1 MADENTKSASGEEM
15 DENVDYLEAI
25 NTLKE
30 TTVPKEQYSK
40 LKEENKRLLEA
51 LVNGEQI
58 EVETET
64 PVDVAELRKSLF
76 NDDKELSN
84 LEYVT
89 KALELRKALIEKGE
103 RDPFLP
109 VGNQITDTADMIS
122 KAQNVADVLQ
132 ECVDFAQDDSGI
144 FTAQLQRIL
153 KDPLPRRGR

>member
-1 MADENTKSASGEEM
+1 MADETKSASGEEM

-40 LKEENKRLLEA
+40 LREENQRLLKA

-76 NDDKELSN
+76 NGDKELSN

-89 KALELRKALIEKGE
+89 KALELRKALIDKGE

-109 VGNQITDTADMIS
+109 VGSQITDTAEMIS

-132 ECVDFAQDDSGI
+132 ECVDFAQGDSGI

>member
-40 LKEENKRLLEA
+40 LREENKRLLEA

-76 NDDKELSN
+76 NGDKELSN

-132 ECVDFAQDDSGI
+132 ECVDFAQGDSGI

>member
-1 MADENTKSASGEEM
+1 MADETKSASGEEM

-40 LKEENKRLLEA
+40 LKEENKRLLDA
-51 LVNGEQI
+51 LVSGEQI

-76 NDDKELSN
+76 NGDKELSN

-89 KALELRKALIEKGE
+89 KALELRKALIDKGE

-109 VGNQITDTADMIS
+109 VGNQITDTAEMIS

-132 ECVDFAQDDSGI
+132 ECVDFAQGDSGI

>member
-25 NTLKE
+25 NQLKE

-40 LKEENKRLLEA
+40 LREENKRLLEA

-76 NDDKELSN
+76 NGDKELSN

-89 KALELRKALIEKGE
+89 KALELRKALIDKGE

-109 VGNQITDTADMIS
+109 VGSQITDTAEMIS

-132 ECVDFAQDDSGI
+132 ECVDFAQGDSGI

>member
-1 MADENTKSASGEEM
+1 MADEIKSASGEEM

-40 LKEENKRLLEA
+40 LKEENKRLLDA
-51 LVNGEQI
+51 LVSGEQI

-76 NDDKELSN
+76 NGDKELSN

-89 KALELRKALIEKGE
+89 KALELRKALIDKGE
-103 RDPFLP
+103 RDLFLP
-109 VGNQITDTADMIS
+109 VGNQITDTAEMIS

-132 ECVDFAQDDSGI
+132 ECVNFAQGDSGI

>member
-1 MADENTKSASGEEM
+1 MADETKSASGEEM

-40 LKEENKRLLEA
+40 LREENKRLLEA

-64 PVDVAELRKSLF
+64 PVDVAELRKTLF
-76 NDDKELSN
+76 NGVKELSN

-89 KALELRKALIEKGE
+89 KALELRKALIDKGE

-109 VGNQITDTADMIS
+109 VGTQITDTAEMIS

-132 ECVDFAQDDSGI
+132 ECVDFAQGDSGI

>member
-1 MADENTKSASGEEM
+1 MAEEIKSASGEEI

-30 TTVPKEQYSK
+30 NTVPKEQYSK
-40 LKEENKRLLEA
+40 LREENKRLLEA

-76 NDDKELSN
+76 NGDKELSN

-109 VGNQITDTADMIS
+109 VGNQITDTAEMIS

-132 ECVDFAQDDSGI
+132 ECVDFAQGDSGI